1 MICITYLTVLDIVTD
16 SRKIDKGYIVKTM
29 TELPETASS
38 GRNAVGR
45 PAVAVLSTERIAEA
59 ALEMIDGGRDFSM
72 RSLARS
78 LEVSTPS
85 LYYHV
90 QNKNELA
97 NLIRNLLIS
106 RQSIPP
112 SPIEDWVEE
121 VRALVTTIWEAYSSH
136 PRLVVLLMDSPLS
149 STAATAI
156 YDRIAKALRKAGL
169 DDYSA
174 AIALEVLDG
183 FALGNG
189 LGHVRSADSWG
200 DTEPGSAL
208 HDVIG
213 AWNQRPGAMK
223 VAFEVGLNALL
234 NQIRSGGMFSGV
246 VPGGDTIAGK

>member
-90 QNKNELA
+90 
-97 NLIRNLLIS
+97 
-106 RQSIPP
+106 
-112 SPIEDWVEE
+112 
-121 VRALVTTIWEAYSSH
+121 
-136 PRLVVLLMDSPLS
+136 
-149 STAATAI
+149 
-156 YDRIAKALRKAGL
+156 
-169 DDYSA
+169 
-174 AIALEVLDG
+174 
-183 FALGNG
+183 
-189 LGHVRSADSWG
+189 
-200 DTEPGSAL
+200 
-208 HDVIG
+208 
-213 AWNQRPGAMK
+213 
-223 VAFEVGLNALL
+223 
-234 NQIRSGGMFSGV
+234 
-246 VPGGDTIAGK
+246 